1 MATDYNPDNTET
13 DYIDDNAAE
22 SQYKEDTKTHL
33 RDVTKGI
40 ETDKADEDEDT
51 DTTEETNRTTTKT
64 TDDATTKKPD
74 DATTKTPDDTT
85 TETSELKNVT
95 SQYLNSSNMFVLIWF
110 LAIYIVVYYVLGTFF
125 NKGKNPDD
133 FQTNLGRTLDF
144 IFFVSLFIFII
155 SYYTSKSQQQ
165 ITDDMIV
172 LYDNVLLFLE
182 NSNNLVTLPLFIVS
196 LYIVVYLFRLPMSSA
211 TKPFF
216 ISLIESTAWISLLLN
231 AIVVFMQKTFGINI
245 LDYLRTT
252 QPEEEKV
259 QEEEE
264 IKKAVKLP
272 KCENEVF
279 NVSNNK
285 YSYEDAQAVCSSFGA
300 KLANYDQIEAAYNK
314 GAEWCNYGWSDGQMA
329 FFPTQKGTWDKLQKF
344 PKKKNNCGR
353 PGVNGGYIDNPY
365 IKFGVNCYGK
375 KPTPTEND
383 LKRLEAQQSQP
394 IPLTAE
400 DKELQEKID
409 YWKKNSDKL
418 QLNSFNN
425 SNWSRH

>member
-64 TDDATTKKPD
+64 PDDATTKKTD